1 MVSGVRTGFQLT
13 PTALWVGTFVQDTS
27 WISLPDSLRAS
38 ISQGLVREKFED
50 PPWHFSVSNCVC
62 GENNHHPEFQFGEE
76 TCLKLH
82 GHKRAELGFE
92 LFPIK

>member
-13 PTALWVGTFVQDTS
+13 STALWVGTFVQVTS
-27 WISLPDSLRAS
+27 WVSLPDGLRAS
-38 ISQGLVREKFED
+38 ISQDFVKDKFEG
-50 PPWHFSVSNCVC
+50 PLWHFSVSNCV
-62 GENNHHPEFQFGEE
+62 GKNNHHPEFQFGEE